1 MKVAIGI
8 LCHRRTKSIDK
19 VIELLGHEFDI
30 YIHVDKKSNLNEFD
44 DILDKVNF
52 IEERVDVRWGSYS
65 LVEGTLRL
73 MEAFNKKNY
82 DYVSIISGE
91 CLPLKSAE
99 NIINFLQEN
108 KGKEFI
114 GVDLNA
120 KEKEIEERIKYKY
133 SNSYYKKE
141 QGRISSKLLNM
152 KEKFLGKPINEYY
165 TRLPKLYKGCNWFTI
180 SGELNNYILMFLKKN
195 VEFENAFKNALC
207 SDEIIFQTI
216 VMNSKYK
223 DKIYKFDTEYN
234 DTHMALRYIDWESGP
249 DYPKLLD
256 ESDFSKMRERD
267 FIFGRKFND
276 NLDFEVY
283 NDFFYN

>member
-30 YIHVDKKSNLNEFD
+30 YIHVDKKSSLDEFT
-44 DILDKVNF
+44 DILNKVNF
-52 IEERVDVRWGSYS
+52 IEERIDVRWGSYS

-99 NIINFLQEN
+99 NIIGFLQEN

-114 GVDLNA
+114 GVDLKA
-120 KEKEIEERIKYKY
+120 KEEELEERIKYKY

-141 QGRISSKLLNM
+141 QGKISSRILNM
-152 KEKFLGKPINEYY
+152 KEKFLGKPINKYY
-165 TRLPKLYKGCNWFTI
+165 NSLPKLYKGCNWFTI
-180 SGELNNYILMFLKKN
+180 SGELNGYILTYLKENK
-195 VEFENAFKNALC
+195 EFENAFKNSMC
-207 SDEIIFQTI
+207 SDEVIFQTI

-223 DKIYKFDTEYN
+223 DKIYKLNTDYN

-249 DYPKLLD
+249 DYPKSLD
-256 ESDFSKMRERD
+256 KNDFSKMGERD
-267 FIFGRKFND
+267 FIFGRKFSD
-276 NLDFEVY
+276 NLDYEAYSKFL
-283 NDFFYN
+283 NN